1 MYDVEQKV
9 GVLRFV
15 EDRKQETLFPIIQVC
30 LGVFMSVYL
39 FRSVLFVC
47 YSSLLGV
54 FMSVYLFRSMYFLEL

>member
-1 MYDVEQKV
+1 MARRKYHVGNRVPERWVFGMYDVQHKV

-39 FRSVLFVC
+39 FRS
-47 YSSLLGV
+47 
-54 FMSVYLFRSMYFLEL
+54 MYFLEL